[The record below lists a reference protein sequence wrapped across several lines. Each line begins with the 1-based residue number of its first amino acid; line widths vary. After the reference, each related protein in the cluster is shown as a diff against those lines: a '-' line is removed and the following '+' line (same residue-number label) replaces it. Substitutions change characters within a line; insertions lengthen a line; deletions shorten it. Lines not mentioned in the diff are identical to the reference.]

1 MSRFQEETISCPGC
15 GDKST
20 QSIATSLRISS
31 KTDFKQQILSGNFQK
46 FTCSNCNHTFR
57 VDDPLIYLDFDK
69 KLMITQFPKSWN
81 SNWKE
86 HEKVVT
92 HNYENYLAGKYAAP
106 VAREM
111 SKGFQLRTVFGLD
124 ALSEKISCLES
135 GIDDRLLSILK
146 LQLILNVEEIP
157 FHPEF
162 VPLLKEIRDNELV
175 FLCRVLNREGKPENE
190 IITLPF
196 PDALNEAKNS
206 TDQYESLLETFD
218 DATYIDTG
226 RMFFSSDTEAV

>member
-1 MSRFQEETISCPGC
+1 MSRFEEETVSCPVC
-15 GDKST
+15 GQKST

-46 FTCSNCNHTFR
+46 FTCTNCNHSFR

-86 HEKVVT
+86 YEKVVT

-106 VAREM
+106 AAREM

-124 ALSEKISCLES
+124 ALAEKIFCLES
-135 GIDDRLLSILK
+135 GIDDQLLAILK
-146 LQLILNVEEIP
+146 LQLIVNVEEIP

-162 VPLLKEIRDNELV
+162 IPLFKEIKDNELI
-175 FLCRVLNREGKPENE
+175 FLCNVLSPEGTVGQE
-190 IITLPF
+190 ILTLPF
-196 PDALNEAKNS
+196 PLALDEVENCR
-206 TDQYESLLETFD
+206 DQYEALLETFH

-226 RMFFSSDTEAV
+226 RMFFSNTESA